1 MGAPSALYRVHGP
14 DRGPG
19 RGDHPKM
26 ALNQSGNP
34 VFQRSAPLLESV
46 SGAPS
51 AREVADIYGTPQR
64 LTIDDIAVKTGL
76 LLGIMVVTGAATWA
90 LNVGMGVVALASIVG
105 LVLALVNIFKR
116 RVNPGLVLAYAAVQ
130 GIAVGGIS
138 HVYENAYSGIVV
150 QAIVGTAA
158 VFGAVTLG
166 YKSGRLRATPRFT
179 KVVLFGFVGLFAVVV
194 LNLIVG
200 LFGSGDPLGI
210 RGGNTGLSILFSLAF
225 ITFGALTFVL
235 DFDQAERMV
244 AAGVPER
251 ESWRIAFGLVVGL
264 VWLYLEVL
272 RLLSYLQR
280 R

>member
-1 MGAPSALYRVHGP
+1 
-14 DRGPG
+14 
-19 RGDHPKM
+19 M
-26 ALNQSGNP
+26 ALNQSNNP
-34 VFQRSAPLLESV
+34 VFTRSAPLIESLN
-46 SGAPS
+46 GAPS
-51 AREVADIYGTPQR
+51 AREVADIYGAPQR
-64 LTIDDIAVKTGL
+64 LTIDDIAVKTGM
-76 LLGIMVVTGAATWA
+76 LLGLLVTTGAATWA
-90 LNVGMGVVALASIVG
+90 LGVNFGVVAIAALVG
-105 LVLALVNIFKR
+105 FGLALVNIFKR
-116 RVNPGLVLAYAAVQ
+116 EVSPPLILAYAAVQ

-138 HVYENAYSGIVV
+138 AAYEGAYRGIVV
-150 QAIVGTAA
+150 QAIVGTVA
-158 VFGAVTLG
+158 VFGAVAWG

-179 KVVLFGFVGLFAVVV
+179 KVVLFGFIGLFAVVL
-194 LNLIVG
+194 LNLVVG

-244 AAGVPER
+244 AAGAPER

-272 RLLSYLQR
+272 RLLSYLR